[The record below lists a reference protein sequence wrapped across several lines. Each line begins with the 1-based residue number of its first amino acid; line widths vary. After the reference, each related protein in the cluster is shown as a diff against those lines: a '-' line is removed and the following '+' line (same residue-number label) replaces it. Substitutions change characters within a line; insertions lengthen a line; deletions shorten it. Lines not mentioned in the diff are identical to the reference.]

1 MKRFVMWLLVFA
13 IVVPAF
19 ADDAKPK
26 SQLYGKFRADYDLTQ
41 AMVEAA
47 QPLYGGFNF
56 DRVRFGFTTMMLD
69 NLQALLELELKPTST
84 SPTGKFE
91 LRIAEVD
98 WKIAEMFTFS
108 AGRMYEAFAPYSDY
122 WGSRFDGLGV
132 LLDFGMIKV
141 KAQVGNDKDTGFT
154 PGGHIT
160 AMPGIIFTP
169 NLGDASLEAGLN
181 GKAKFDTTKPT
192 PVLQANAYAML
203 KLAGLYALVDFDAN
217 YFDTAATTYLNLF
230 SEINYKIGIVTPGIK
245 LWYVDLSDNLA
256 AGGHF
261 DIEPYIA
268 FEFVKGLSIQPR
280 LNLTN
285 LYSSNST
292 PLTWTFTLRVEWN
305 PKVAF

>member
-1 MKRFVMWLLVFA
+1 
-13 IVVPAF
+13 
-19 ADDAKPK
+19 
-26 SQLYGKFRADYDLTQ
+26 
-41 AMVEAA
+41 
-47 QPLYGGFNF
+47 
-56 DRVRFGFTTMMLD
+56 MMLD

>member
-181 GKAKFDTTKPT
+181 GKAKFDTT
-192 PVLQANAYAML
+192 
-203 KLAGLYALVDFDAN
+203 
-217 YFDTAATTYLNLF
+217 
-230 SEINYKIGIVTPGIK
+230 
-245 LWYVDLSDNLA
+245 
-256 AGGHF
+256 
-261 DIEPYIA
+261 
-268 FEFVKGLSIQPR
+268 
-280 LNLTN
+280 
-285 LYSSNST
+285 
-292 PLTWTFTLRVEWN
+292 
-305 PKVAF
+305 